1 MKEEKENKTN
11 NVKMAKDE
19 LKIKIEFIPRIV
31 TTIYLFFE
39 WNCLL
44 LIVSLFSS
52 IETPPTSA
60 GYFLRLNIERKK
72 HKIKNAKE
80 DEDLIDDYG
89 MLF

>member
-1 MKEEKENKTN
+1 ME
-11 NVKMAKDE
+11 
-19 LKIKIEFIPRIV
+19 
-31 TTIYLFFE
+31 
-39 WNCLL
+39 LL

-52 IETPPTSA
+52 IETSPTSA
-60 GYFLRLNIERKK
+60 GYFPRLNIEQKK

>member
-1 MKEEKENKTN
+1 ME
-11 NVKMAKDE
+11 
-19 LKIKIEFIPRIV
+19 
-31 TTIYLFFE
+31 
-39 WNCLL
+39 LL

-60 GYFLRLNIERKK
+60 GYFLRLNIEREK